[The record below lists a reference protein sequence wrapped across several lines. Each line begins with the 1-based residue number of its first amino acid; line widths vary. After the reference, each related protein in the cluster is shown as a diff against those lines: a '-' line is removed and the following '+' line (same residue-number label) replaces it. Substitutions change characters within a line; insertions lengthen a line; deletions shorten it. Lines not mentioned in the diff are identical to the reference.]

1 MTLVLSDV
9 EFLMH
14 ENDLCALAKISCG
27 VSHLVHTLKEN
38 TRNYSKDVQF
48 TDIIGSLGY
57 ALKVFNELGSM
68 DFVNVVE
75 LDSY

>member
-1 MTLVLSDV
+1 MR
-9 EFLMH
+9 
-14 ENDLCALAKISCG
+14 ALANISCG

-38 TRNYSKDVQF
+38 TKNYSKDVQF

-75 LDSY
+75 LESLLIKQSEPSIPRVM